1 MEAEIRMVVARGWGG
16 GNGEL
21 CLMGLE
27 LQFYIIKSVLEMNGG
42 DVYNIV
48 MYLIPLNCTLK
59 DS

>member
-1 MEAEIRMVVARGWGG
+1 
-16 GNGEL
+16 
-21 CLMGLE
+21 MGLE
-27 LQFYIIKSVLEMNGG
+27 LQFYKIKSVLEMNGG

>member
-1 MEAEIRMVVARGWGG
+1 MGSY
-16 GNGEL
+16 

-27 LQFYIIKSVLEMNGG
+27 LQFYKIKGILEMDGG

-48 MYLIPLNCTLK
+48 MYLIPLNCTLE